1 MIIAIQEPI
10 AVANFIIE
18 IANENKK
25 SITNLK
31 LQKIMF
37 FLQGYCLT
45 RYGEPIINGNFSK
58 WKYGPVQVSVYDEF
72 KIYASGPIA
81 HLSSKI
87 VKKDNKFEFVCEKLN
102 LADKSIESELTAVV
116 KKIMK
121 KKPWEL
127 VDITHNHSSWKNFR
141 SDIMNHEAIDYSYEE
156 IESCYKD
163 NVDLL
168 GLQ

>member
-1 MIIAIQEPI
+1 
-10 AVANFIIE
+10 
-18 IANENKK
+18 
-25 SITNLK
+25 
-31 LQKIMF
+31 
-37 FLQGYCLT
+37 
-45 RYGEPIINGNFSK
+45 
-58 WKYGPVQVSVYDEF
+58 
-72 KIYASGPIA
+72 
-81 HLSSKI
+81 
-87 VKKDNKFEFVCEKLN
+87 
-102 LADKSIESELTAVV
+102 
-116 KKIMK
+116 MK

>member
-1 MIIAIQEPI
+1 M
-10 AVANFIIE
+10 
-18 IANENKK
+18 
-25 SITNLK
+25 
-31 LQKIMF
+31 
-37 FLQGYCLT
+37 
-45 RYGEPIINGNFSK
+45 
-58 WKYGPVQVSVYDEF
+58 YDEF